1 MKFRDLF
8 GMKASGGGVQQLN
21 TRELDS
27 FADNVVY
34 ELKTLISTAVAEA
47 LEEKESRYL
56 RSILEE
62 SFFTLETLVI
72 KALDATTYRE
82 LEDFLS
88 NHEGIN
94 PRFRTEFF
102 HQVVQSEYR
111 SSRGASVRTST
122 ALTPIYEVSPQ
133 LLDSVTED
141 ESFILSLKGRK
152 VRFQVKAVLSG
163 PTRKTPAP
171 LPAAAPSPQTQTA
184 PVGKSAAPPLRPLG
198 GQRRV
203 HFTLHDKHGV
213 QQKTVALPVLL
224 GRETAAQQDD
234 STQVMIE
241 VAGTY
246 VSRRQLVVFESF
258 GQIYCFVPSEA
269 SLTCS
274 TETGKVLPPDTLLRV
289 EMDTTLKLT
298 TGVPMD
304 TLLAP
309 AQRENVSDYPQ
320 IDIRIAQES
329 TTHEDATPRPR
340 AVR

>member
-8 GMKASGGGVQQLN
+8 GIKASGSGVQQLN
-21 TRELDS
+21 TRELDT

-34 ELKTLISTAVAEA
+34 ELKTLISSAVAEA

-62 SFFTLETLVI
+62 SFFTLDTLVI

-88 NHEGIN
+88 IHESIN

-102 HQVVQSEYR
+102 HQVVQGEYR
-111 SSRGASVRTST
+111 SSRGASVRTSPE
-122 ALTPIYEVSPQ
+122 LTPIYEVSPQ
-133 LLDSVTED
+133 LLDTATED

-152 VRFQVKAVLSG
+152 VRFQVRAVLSG

-171 LPAAAPSPQTQTA
+171 LSAAAPSPQAQTT
-184 PVGKSAAPPLRPLG
+184 PVVKNTPPPHPHSR
-198 GQRRV
+198 QHRV

-213 QQKTVALPVLL
+213 QQKTVALPALL
-224 GRETAAQQDD
+224 GREMAAQQDVN
-234 STQVMIE
+234 SPVMIE

-246 VSRRQLVVFESF
+246 VSRRQLIVFESF

-274 TETGKVLPPDTLLRV
+274 TETGKVLPPDTLLRL
-289 EMDTTLKLT
+289 EMDKTLKLT

-309 AQRENVSDYPQ
+309 TQRESVSDYPQ
-320 IDIRIAQES
+320 IDIRIIQES
-329 TTHEDATPRPR
+329 TPHEDATPRPR

>member
-1 MKFRDLF
+1 
-8 GMKASGGGVQQLN
+8 
-21 TRELDS
+21 
-27 FADNVVY
+27 
-34 ELKTLISTAVAEA
+34 
-47 LEEKESRYL
+47 
-56 RSILEE
+56 
-62 SFFTLETLVI
+62 
-72 KALDATTYRE
+72 
-82 LEDFLS
+82 
-88 NHEGIN
+88 
-94 PRFRTEFF
+94 
-102 HQVVQSEYR
+102 
-111 SSRGASVRTST
+111 
-122 ALTPIYEVSPQ
+122 
-133 LLDSVTED
+133 
-141 ESFILSLKGRK
+141 
-152 VRFQVKAVLSG
+152 
-163 PTRKTPAP
+163 
-171 LPAAAPSPQTQTA
+171 
-184 PVGKSAAPPLRPLG
+184 
-198 GQRRV
+198 
-203 HFTLHDKHGV
+203 LHDKHGV

-234 STQVMIE
+234 SAQVMIE

-289 EMDTTLKLT
+289 EMDKTLKLT

>member
-8 GMKASGGGVQQLN
+8 GMKASGSGVQQLN

-34 ELKTLISTAVAEA
+34 ELKTLISAAVAEA

-62 SFFTLETLVI
+62 SFFTLESLVI

-82 LEDFLS
+82 LENFLS

-171 LPAAAPSPQTQTA
+171 LPAAAPSPQSQTTPAVKNTA
-184 PVGKSAAPPLRPLG
+184 PPTRPISE
-198 GQRRV
+198 QCHV
-203 HFTLHDKHGV
+203 QFTLHDKHGI
-213 QQKTVALPVLL
+213 QQKTVTLPALL
-224 GRETAAQQDD
+224 GRESAAQQDD
-234 STQVMIE
+234 RAQVMIE

-246 VSRRQLVVFESF
+246 VSRRQLLVFEIF
-258 GQIYCFVPSEA
+258 GQVYCFVPSEA

-274 TETGKVLPPDTLLRV
+274 TETGKVLPPDTLVRV
-289 EMDTTLKLT
+289 EIDKSLKLT
-298 TGVPMD
+298 TGVPID

-309 AQRENVSDYPQ
+309 AHRENVSDYPQ
-320 IDIRIAQES
+320 IDIRIIQGAEP
-329 TTHEDATPRPR
+329 HEDATPRPR
-340 AVR
+340 AVK

>member
-8 GMKASGGGVQQLN
+8 GIKASDSGVQKLN
-21 TRELDS
+21 TRVLDT

-34 ELKTLISTAVAEA
+34 ELKTLISTAVSEA

-88 NHEGIN
+88 NHESIN

-102 HQVVQSEYR
+102 HQVVQGEYR
-111 SSRGASVRTST
+111 SSRGASVRTLPN
-122 ALTPIYEVSPQ
+122 LTPIYEVGPQ
-133 LLDSVTED
+133 LLDTATED

-152 VRFQVKAVLSG
+152 VRFQVRAVLSG

-171 LPAAAPSPQTQTA
+171 LSTAAPSPQAQTA
-184 PVGKSAAPPLRPLG
+184 PVVKNTTPSPHTHSS
-198 GQRRV
+198 QHRV

-213 QQKTVALPVLL
+213 QQKTVGLPALL
-224 GRETAAQQDD
+224 GREMAAQQDD
-234 STQVMIE
+234 NSPVMIE

-246 VSRRQLVVFESF
+246 VSRRQLIVFESF

-274 TETGKVLPPDTLLRV
+274 TETGKVLPPDTLLRL
-289 EMDTTLKLT
+289 EMDKPLKLT

-309 AQRENVSDYPQ
+309 AQRESISDYPQ
-320 IDIRIAQES
+320 IDIRIVRDS
-329 TTHEDATPRPR
+329 TPHEDATPRPR